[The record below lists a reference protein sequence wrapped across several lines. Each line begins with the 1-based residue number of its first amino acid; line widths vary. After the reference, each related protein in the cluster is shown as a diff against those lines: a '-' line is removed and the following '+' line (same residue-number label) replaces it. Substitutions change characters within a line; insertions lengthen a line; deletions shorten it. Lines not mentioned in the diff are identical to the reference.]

1 MSLARLLIIVSHSEG
16 HDLCLP
22 GMLRIDGIMEGKA
35 RMFDTPG
42 VPHDHQLSS
51 RLSPDEVPSLPLL
64 VVAKQQACPRP
75 WSPDKPP
82 RMSSFSSASS

>member
-1 MSLARLLIIVSHSEG
+1 MQINFWFSWFCQVHAVSIVQACLLHDRSYSEV
-16 HDLCLP
+16 HDLCLA

-51 RLSPDEVPSLPLL
+51 RLSPDEVPSLPPSL
-64 VVAKQQACPRP
+64 AAE
-75 WSPDKPP
+75 
-82 RMSSFSSASS
+82 

>member
-1 MSLARLLIIVSHSEG
+1 
-16 HDLCLP
+16 
-22 GMLRIDGIMEGKA
+22 MEGKA

-51 RLSPDEVPSLPLL
+51 RLSPDEVPSLIPL
-64 VVAKQQACPRP
+64 VAAEQQACPGSC
-75 WSPDKPP
+75 SPDKPP